1 MVAWPRP
8 LRTTMTERD
17 PAIEIHGLTRTFV
30 SRKGFLFREVTRTP
44 ALQGIDLSIERG
56 AIFGLLGPNGAGKTT
71 LTKILSTLLLPTS
84 GTARVLGHDV
94 VREADWL
101 RSRIGLVLG
110 GERGLYNRI
119 SGREN
124 LRYFAD
130 LYGVPLAERDHRI
143 AEVLKRVD
151 LEWAADRRVEEY
163 SRGMKQKLHIA
174 RGILH
179 RPEIL
184 FLDEPTIGLD
194 PKSARETRKLV
205 RSLVAGGVTIFLT
218 THYMFEAEELCPQLA
233 ILSKGRI
240 VAQDTVAAL
249 RQLVGGDRTLEAEA
263 YGFEDREVEALR
275 RLPGVSKI
283 LSEEFGPVS
292 RLTLRVRTEE
302 TQPAH
307 IRALLPSHPELMVRE
322 RRTSLEDVYLD
333 LVEEE
338 AR

>member
-1 MVAWPRP
+1 
-8 LRTTMTERD
+8 MTD
-17 PAIEIHGLTRTFV
+17 STPAIETHGLTRSFE
-30 SRKGFLFREVTRTP
+30 SRKGFLFSEVTRTE
-44 ALQGIDLSIERG
+44 ALKGVDLSVERG
-56 AIFGLLGPNGAGKTT
+56 SIFGLLGPNGAGKTT
-71 LTKILSTLLLPTS
+71 LTKILSTLLLPTA
-84 GTARVLGHDV
+84 GTAHVLGHDV

-130 LYGVPLAERDHRI
+130 LYGVPLTERDRRI
-143 AEVLKRVD
+143 SDMLERVG
-151 LEWAADRRVEEY
+151 LESAADRRVEEY

-205 RSLVAGGVTIFLT
+205 RSLVAEGVTIFLT

-240 VAQDTVAAL
+240 VARDTVAAL

-283 LSEEFGPVS
+283 LTEEFGPVS

-302 TQPAH
+302 TQPAQ

>member
-1 MVAWPRP
+1 MSDP
-8 LRTTMTERD
+8 
-17 PAIEIHGLTRTFV
+17 PAIEVRNLVRVFE
-30 SRKGFLFREVTRTP
+30 SRKGFLFAEKTRTE
-44 ALQGIDLSIERG
+44 ALKGVDLTIRAGS
-56 AIFGLLGPNGAGKTT
+56 IFGLLGPNGAGKTT

-84 GTARVLGHDV
+84 GTAKVLGHDV
-94 VREADWL
+94 ASETDWL
-101 RSRIGLVLG
+101 RPRIGLVLG

-130 LYGVPLAERDHRI
+130 LYGIPLSEREGRI
-143 AEVLKRVD
+143 REVLERVD
-151 LEWAADRRVEEY
+151 LGWAADRRVEEY

-179 RPEIL
+179 RPQIL

-205 RSLVAGGVTIFLT
+205 RSLVADGVTIFLT
-218 THYMFEAEELCPQLA
+218 THYMFEAEELCPELA

-240 VAQDTVAAL
+240 VAHDTVERL
-249 RQLVGGDRTLEAEA
+249 RQRVGGARTIEVEA
-263 YGFEDREVEALR
+263 YGFDDREIEALKA
-275 RLPGVSKI
+275 LPGVTKVVG
-283 LSEEFGPVS
+283 EEFGPIM
-292 RLTLRVRTEE
+292 RLTMRIRTDEL
-302 TQPAH
+302 TPDAVG
-307 IRALLPSHPELMVRE
+307 RLLATHAELSVKE

>member
-1 MVAWPRP
+1 MSD
-8 LRTTMTERD
+8 D
-17 PAIEIHGLTRTFV
+17 PAIEVRHLTRVFE
-30 SRKGFLFREVTRTP
+30 SRKGFLFREVERTS
-44 ALQGIDLSIERG
+44 ALKGVDLSVENG

-71 LTKILSTLLLPTS
+71 LVKILSTLLLPTS
-84 GTARVLGHDV
+84 GTAKVLGHDV
-94 VREADWL
+94 AHEAEWL
-101 RSRIGLVLG
+101 RPRIGLVLG

-130 LYGVPLAERDHRI
+130 LYGLPAAERDTRI
-143 AEVLKRVD
+143 REVLERVD
-151 LEWAADRRVEEY
+151 LVSAADRRVEGY

-179 RPEIL
+179 RPSIL

-205 RSLVAGGVTIFLT
+205 RSLVSDGVTILLT
-218 THYMFEAEELCPQLA
+218 THYMFEAEELCPELA
-233 ILSKGRI
+233 ILSRGLI
-240 VAQDTVAAL
+240 VAKDSIPGL
-249 RQLVGGDRTLEAEA
+249 RRRVGGDRTIEVES
-263 YGFEDREVEALR
+263 YGFEDRDLARLR
-275 RLPGVSKI
+275 ALPGVSKVA
-283 LSEEFGPVS
+283 SEEFGPRM

-302 TQPAH
+302 T
-307 IRALLPSHPELMVRE
+307 RPEQVASIMQNYPEVTVRE

-338 AR
+338 AT

>member
-1 MVAWPRP
+1 MSEPPVIQAR
-8 LRTTMTERD
+8 
-17 PAIEIHGLTRTFV
+17 GLTRVFE
-30 SRKGFLFREVTRTP
+30 SRKGFFYQDVTRTE
-44 ALQGIDLSIERG
+44 ALKGIDLAVERG
-56 AIFGLLGPNGAGKTT
+56 EIFGLLGPNGAGKTT
-71 LTKILSTLLLPTS
+71 LTKILSTLLLPSTGS
-84 GTARVLGHDV
+84 ARVLGLDV
-94 VREADWL
+94 TRQTEEL

-119 SGREN
+119 NAREN

-130 LYGVPLAERDHRI
+130 LYGVPLSEREGRI
-143 AEVLKRVD
+143 REVLERVD
-151 LEWAADRRVEEY
+151 LSEAADRRVGEY

-179 RPEIL
+179 RPEVL

-205 RSLVAGGVTIFLT
+205 RSLVEDGVTIFLT
-218 THYMFEAEELCPQLA
+218 THYMFEAEELCHRIA

-240 VAQDTVAAL
+240 RALDTVPRL
-249 RQLVGGDRTLEAEA
+249 RELIGGDRTIEAED
-263 YGFEDREVEALR
+263 YGFEDAEVAQLR
-275 RLPGVSKI
+275 ALPGVSKVA
-283 LSEEFGPVS
+283 SEEFGPVT
-292 RLTLRVRTEE
+292 RLTIRVRTNEPSVQSVE
-302 TQPAH
+302 G
-307 IRALLPSHPELMVRE
+307 ALMDHGGLEVRE

>member
-1 MVAWPRP
+1 MM
-8 LRTTMTERD
+8 LSD
-17 PAIEIHGLTRTFV
+17 LAIETHGITRFFDT
-30 SRKGFLFREVTRTP
+30 RKGFLFREVVHTE
-44 ALQGIDLSIERG
+44 ALRGVDLSVERG
-56 AIFGLLGPNGAGKTT
+56 SIFGLLGPNGAGKTT
-71 LTKILSTLLLPTS
+71 LTKILSTLLLPTA

-94 VREADWL
+94 VHESDRL
-101 RSRIGLVLG
+101 RPRMGLVLG
-110 GERGLYNRI
+110 GERGLYTRI
-119 SGREN
+119 SGKEN

-130 LYGVPLAERDHRI
+130 LYGVPLHEREARI
-143 AEVLKRVD
+143 REVIARVD
-151 LEWAADRRVEEY
+151 LEWAGDRRVEEY

-205 RSLVAGGVTIFLT
+205 RSLVADGVTIFLT
-218 THYMFEAEELCPQLA
+218 THYMFEAEELCPQIA

-240 VAQDTVAAL
+240 VARDTIARL
-249 RQLVGGDRTLEAEA
+249 RHLVGGDRTIEAEA
-263 YGFEDREVEALR
+263 YGFDDREVEALH

-283 LSEEFGPVS
+283 VTEEFGPVS
-292 RLTLRVRTEE
+292 RLTLRMRTEE
-302 TQPAH
+302 TTPEAV
-307 IRALLPSHPELMVRE
+307 RATLPNHSELMVRE

>member
-1 MVAWPRP
+1 MKPMSD
-8 LRTTMTERD
+8 TSF
-17 PAIEIHGLTRTFV
+17 AIETHGITRDFD
-30 SRKGFLFREVTRTP
+30 SRKGFLFREVTHTE
-44 ALQGIDLSIERG
+44 ALRGIDLTVERG
-56 AIFGLLGPNGAGKTT
+56 SIFGLLGPNGAGKTT
-71 LTKILSTLLLPTS
+71 LVKILSTLLLPTR
-84 GTARVLGHDV
+84 GQAFVLGHDV
-94 VREADWL
+94 VRETNWL
-101 RSRIGLVLG
+101 RPRMGLVLG

-119 SGREN
+119 NAREN

-130 LYGVPLAERDHRI
+130 LYGVPLSERDRRI
-143 AEVLKRVD
+143 NEVLARVE

-194 PKSARETRKLV
+194 PKSAREMRKLI
-205 RSLVAGGVTIFLT
+205 RSLVADGVTIFLT

-233 ILSKGRI
+233 VLSKGRI
-240 VAQDTVAAL
+240 VAKDTVANL
-249 RQLVGGDRTLEAEA
+249 RHLVGGDRTLEAEA
-263 YGFEDREVEALR
+263 YGFDDREVAVLKD
-275 RLPGVSKI
+275 LPGVSKI
-283 LSEEFGPVS
+283 LTEEFGPVS
-292 RLTLRVRTEE
+292 RLTLRLRTSETGAEQVR
-302 TQPAH
+302 A
-307 IRALLPSHPELMVRE
+307 ALPNHAELAVRE

>member
-1 MVAWPRP
+1 MSSS
-8 LRTTMTERD
+8 L
-17 PAIEIHGLTRTFV
+17 AIETRDLYRVFE
-30 SRKGFLFREVTRTP
+30 SRKGFLFSELTRTE
-44 ALQGIDLSIERG
+44 ALKGVHLEVEAGS
-56 AIFGLLGPNGAGKTT
+56 IFGLLGPNGAGKTT
-71 LTKILSTLLLPTS
+71 LTKILATLLLPTS
-84 GTARVLGHDV
+84 GTALVLGHDV
-94 VREADWL
+94 ARESAWL
-101 RSRIGLVLG
+101 RPRLGLVLG
-110 GERGLYNRI
+110 GERGLYNRV

-130 LYGVPLAERDHRI
+130 LYGIPVSERESRI
-143 AEVLKRVD
+143 GAVLERVD
-151 LEWAADRRVEEY
+151 LTWAADRRVEEY

-205 RSLVAGGVTIFLT
+205 RSLLADGVTIFLT

-240 VAQDTVAAL
+240 VARDTVAAL
-249 RQLVGGDRTLEAEA
+249 RRLVGGDRTIEVEA
-263 YGFEDREVEALR
+263 YGFEDREVEILR
-275 RLPGVSKI
+275 RMPGVSKI
-283 LSEEFGPVS
+283 VSEEYGPRT
-292 RLTLRVRTEE
+292 RLTLRVSTGELH
-302 TQPAH
+302 PDSIGAS
-307 IRALLPSHPELMVRE
+307 LPGHPELTVRE
-322 RRTSLEDVYLD
+322 RRTSLEDIYLD

>member
-1 MVAWPRP
+1 
-8 LRTTMTERD
+8 MTLSSND
-17 PAIEIHGLTRTFV
+17 GPAVETHDVRRVFE
-30 SRKGFLFREVTRTP
+30 SRKGFLFREKTRTE
-44 ALQGIDLSIERG
+44 ALKGVDLTVERG

-94 VREADWL
+94 TRETDWL
-101 RSRIGLVLG
+101 RPRMGLVLG

-119 SGREN
+119 SAREN

-130 LYGVPLAERDHRI
+130 LYGVPIADREARI
-143 AEVLKRVD
+143 REVLERVGLTD
-151 LEWAADRRVEEY
+151 AADRRTEEY

-194 PKSARETRKLV
+194 PKSARETRKLI
-205 RSLVAGGVTIFLT
+205 RSLVSDGVTIFLT
-218 THYMFEAEELCPQLA
+218 THYMFEAEELCPRLA

-240 VAQDTVAAL
+240 VAKDTVDNL
-249 RQLVGGDRTLEAEA
+249 RSLVGGDRTVEVEA
-263 YGFEDREVEALR
+263 YGFEDRELDTLKH
-275 RLPGVSKI
+275 LPGVSKVVA
-283 LSEEFGPVS
+283 EEFGPTM
-292 RLTLRVRTEE
+292 RLTLRVRTHEM
-302 TQPAH
+302 TIAQV
-307 IRALLPSHPELMVRE
+307 RAVLPGHPELAVRE

-333 LVEEE
+333 LVDEE

>member
-1 MVAWPRP
+1 MSA
-8 LRTTMTERD
+8 TSF
-17 PAIEIHGLTRTFV
+17 AIETRGVTRVFD
-30 SRKGFLFREVTRTP
+30 SRKGFLFREVSHTE
-44 ALQGIDLSIERG
+44 ALKGVDLAVEQG

-71 LTKILSTLLLPTS
+71 LTKILSTLLLPT
-84 GTARVLGHDV
+84 GGRAFVLGHDV
-94 VREADWL
+94 VTDAEWL
-101 RSRIGLVLG
+101 RPRIGLVLG

-130 LYGVPLAERDHRI
+130 LYGLPTAERERRI
-143 AEVLKRVD
+143 DEILERVD
-151 LEWAADRRVEEY
+151 LSSAADRRVEEY
-163 SRGMKQKLHIA
+163 SRGMKQKLHLA

-179 RPEIL
+179 RPQVL

-205 RSLVAGGVTIFLT
+205 RSLVADGVTIFLT

-240 VAQDTVAAL
+240 VARDTVARL

-263 YGFEDREVEALR
+263 YGFEDNEVSALR

-283 LSEEFGPVS
+283 IEEEYGPRT
-292 RLTLRVRTEE
+292 RLTLRVRTDEVR
-302 TQPAH
+302 PDDV
-307 IRALLPSHPELMVRE
+307 RALLPDHPELEVKE

-338 AR
+338 AH